1 MWTIFKVFIELVTV
15 LPVLCFGLLA
25 ASCETLVPQPRIKP
39 TSPALEGE
47 VLATGLPGKSLI
59 LFSYPLNWLKS
70 EYPFVTESDPILWSV
85 VADIFE
91 ETQSSS
97 SPTVPH
103 R

>member
-15 LPVLCFGLLA
+15 LPVLCLGFLA
-25 ASCETLVPQPRIKP
+25 ASCEILVPQPRIKP

-47 VLATGLPGKSLI
+47 VLATGSPIKSLI

-70 EYPFVTESDPILWSV
+70 EYSFVTGSDPIFWSA

-91 ETQSSS
+91 DSILLL
-97 SPTVPH
+97 PIVPH
-103 R
+103 S